1 MIFTRTSS
9 FVASLNK
16 HSTNDLFRKN
26 DQDDDDVMMNIS
38 QKVDIINLAII
49 ENSNELNEQFQN
61 FEENNQKSILIIII
75 DGRLSQQRIHIPFVR
90 QLIDKFDLSCNKPNE
105 NFSKFFLILIHS
117 SGQELNYKSCFPSIF
132 LHEWEYWFLD
142 TSTPG
147 SAFHLKKML
156 QIFTSKIGI
165 IHKKE
170 SLDNPLYDVKM
181 LFDDCL
187 WDFCSRLQINAHKL
201 SENIFNNR
209 IAYEFYQTE
218 TDTNRRVQCLK
229 NIFEQVNELQKHI
242 ITSYHESISMK
253 EESIRKTCNSI
264 YDLAKDTLCG
274 KHFTG
279 LVDSLQSHIRKSF
292 SSFVSYILKYIVD
305 DYGLESLTKLS
316 SKDNDYIKLFQLI
329 DYASFTVNN
338 ENKTVPM
345 MQDILRLNDH
355 YSCIPQT
362 LLFHL
367 FRQRI
372 KTLADDIK
380 SKLANKQDQYNEKQ
394 DDLRFDYYDV
404 PAAAPPTTFD
414 NFHDDEN
421 KTDTTREQFRNQF
434 IRSIMN
440 DKVLTKIISSSIVQ
454 SYTNDSVRVSCTI
467 IEKNFYDNQIQCEKA
482 INFVSHWLI
491 LIDDDEKVSFDSAY
505 NRDIWR
511 LAHVYQLLE
520 YDQDD
525 LFSFYSACRITENI
539 DSNQSFYN
547 ELLKGDQ
554 ISRSKVRENLFQLMF
569 RHLWTNLCH
578 ICLNNNDPKQW
589 IHSYTLISKYYPSE
603 KVLQRLDFV
612 QTKIKIEF
620 MNLVYLILLNE
631 KTPQPIKLIQQLLND
646 TSLMQD
652 DIDGRHMNFEGSSCL
667 QLLSRI
673 IKTIEKYFEENNSN
687 SGTLMMDIQQ
697 WIIATLKG
705 SKGTSQPQIIS
716 LLKFLN
722 QPTCHLSLPMKQFL
736 FDELIEIL
744 IENSRQN
751 RINAHRQFTDFWDR
765 ISLLSIIMDCITNEN
780 LENYQIPYHPSVITD
795 INQNYILI
803 DLFFFHL
810 RRLISYEKIRVD
822 LINKI
827 LLTMPPRINNA
838 HEIAEKIFK
847 QLKEYFLLHTTALL
861 LCQSNLNNENQQRLN
876 NIIMTVINQYLIIS
890 IPVIELNNYV
900 QLFLSIIIT
909 KQSWNYLL
917 DLLKSERIQRLN
929 SQWADTLHD
938 LFVTRHNT
946 QHNKYLHHSHQLQF
960 TLTTDITSS
969 IFPTLHQ
976 PYHELTQ
983 LIDQCVK
990 NNNIEQRW
998 IPLTNWIQSKLNSNP
1013 PIVNTIEIKVMLLL
1027 NIYYNYYCNA
1037 RLNSLD
1043 NLQTIIK
1050 NTLQPC
1056 DEEQLVFRAILQ
1068 PEQHMIG
1075 YLTDNNP
1082 TDKNYLH
1089 DIFQID
1095 YQDVQELAV
1104 RHTLVNLLAMILL
1117 SGKESPLWT
1126 FAFEPLKLETTYGFG
1141 STATSPIMRNGVHY
1155 DCGCVLNANGELEQL
1170 HGGNEFSVPAIYIAY
1185 FATFGAMAWHL
1196 LLYESSVDNLYHPI
1210 LAKHAVDPLEGMANK
1225 SIRAKTCAFVCT
1237 RLLST
1242 KIFLSSLSNLDD
1254 ACLLFN
1260 RCFELFAQCSRQ
1272 QNQNPW
1278 IKPLYKTNNEK
1289 REAEKE
1295 FQNKIFYTTN
1305 QKLAEYKKI
1314 IDTVQSQSQPQS
1326 QLQNYISQMPII
1338 IEMIHF
1344 KTELCSPESTL
1355 LPLRILRRLLDSF
1368 EFLKMTRYIY
1378 ALSQFHVL
1386 LHRTFTQLIERDEFH
1401 IVTLKQLYERA
1412 SQSSNRLRQLNQENK
1427 YDTII
1432 KNGIEAVN
1440 AYHAFADGQIR
1451 PGACDITQRFETIS
1465 METPVSYLV
1474 ETDNYDE
1481 GDIVMRILGVLVNYH
1496 NNLLEL
1502 LASEINEY
1510 IDSLGLGPLND
1521 IINELSEREI
1531 SVLQIVQENMGII
1544 TLNKMDYQWIE
1555 QLSRASLENEK
1566 DYFLKLNTPLKFNF
1580 LYVQSYLIRIYLLYC
1595 RINYQH
1601 IKGTYQCYI
1610 QRKVPITTNHLTND
1624 GDDNNTDR
1632 QSSIL
1637 LIEEWN
1643 HLEQKNIDQLQNE
1656 YNFLQRIMDILE
1668 NSTEDYSSMQL
1679 SEFVQNTNYDHR
1691 FAQKFEKYRMKDFLL
1706 SQIKQICQL
1715 YEQSINQ
1722 FQHAF
1727 INVSHLLRIPLD

>member
-1 MIFTRTSS
+1 
-9 FVASLNK
+9 
-16 HSTNDLFRKN
+16 
-26 DQDDDDVMMNIS
+26 
-38 QKVDIINLAII
+38 
-49 ENSNELNEQFQN
+49 
-61 FEENNQKSILIIII
+61 
-75 DGRLSQQRIHIPFVR
+75 
-90 QLIDKFDLSCNKPNE
+90 
-105 NFSKFFLILIHS
+105 
-117 SGQELNYKSCFPSIF
+117 
-132 LHEWEYWFLD
+132 
-142 TSTPG
+142 
-147 SAFHLKKML
+147 
-156 QIFTSKIGI
+156 
-165 IHKKE
+165 
-170 SLDNPLYDVKM
+170 
-181 LFDDCL
+181 
-187 WDFCSRLQINAHKL
+187 
-201 SENIFNNR
+201 
-209 IAYEFYQTE
+209 
-218 TDTNRRVQCLK
+218 
-229 NIFEQVNELQKHI
+229 
-242 ITSYHESISMK
+242 
-253 EESIRKTCNSI
+253 
-264 YDLAKDTLCG
+264 
-274 KHFTG
+274 
-279 LVDSLQSHIRKSF
+279 
-292 SSFVSYILKYIVD
+292 
-305 DYGLESLTKLS
+305 
-316 SKDNDYIKLFQLI
+316 
-329 DYASFTVNN
+329 
-338 ENKTVPM
+338 
-345 MQDILRLNDH
+345 
-355 YSCIPQT
+355 
-362 LLFHL
+362 
-367 FRQRI
+367 
-372 KTLADDIK
+372 
-380 SKLANKQDQYNEKQ
+380 
-394 DDLRFDYYDV
+394 
-404 PAAAPPTTFD
+404 
-414 NFHDDEN
+414 
-421 KTDTTREQFRNQF
+421 
-434 IRSIMN
+434 
-440 DKVLTKIISSSIVQ
+440 
-454 SYTNDSVRVSCTI
+454 
-467 IEKNFYDNQIQCEKA
+467 
-482 INFVSHWLI
+482 
-491 LIDDDEKVSFDSAY
+491 
-505 NRDIWR
+505 
-511 LAHVYQLLE
+511 
-520 YDQDD
+520 
-525 LFSFYSACRITENI
+525 
-539 DSNQSFYN
+539 
-547 ELLKGDQ
+547 
-554 ISRSKVRENLFQLMF
+554 
-569 RHLWTNLCH
+569 
-578 ICLNNNDPKQW
+578 
-589 IHSYTLISKYYPSE
+589 
-603 KVLQRLDFV
+603 
-612 QTKIKIEF
+612 
-620 MNLVYLILLNE
+620 
-631 KTPQPIKLIQQLLND
+631 
-646 TSLMQD
+646 
-652 DIDGRHMNFEGSSCL
+652 
-667 QLLSRI
+667 
-673 IKTIEKYFEENNSN
+673 
-687 SGTLMMDIQQ
+687 
-697 WIIATLKG
+697 
-705 SKGTSQPQIIS
+705 
-716 LLKFLN
+716 
-722 QPTCHLSLPMKQFL
+722 
-736 FDELIEIL
+736 
-744 IENSRQN
+744 
-751 RINAHRQFTDFWDR
+751 
-765 ISLLSIIMDCITNEN
+765 
-780 LENYQIPYHPSVITD
+780 
-795 INQNYILI
+795 
-803 DLFFFHL
+803 
-810 RRLISYEKIRVD
+810 
-822 LINKI
+822 
-827 LLTMPPRINNA
+827 
-838 HEIAEKIFK
+838 
-847 QLKEYFLLHTTALL
+847 
-861 LCQSNLNNENQQRLN
+861 
-876 NIIMTVINQYLIIS
+876 MTVINQYLIIS

-1727 INVSHLLRIPLD
+1727 INVSHLLRVPLDKNLNDELDDSLKTSFIPSNEQIQKDKFQDKVHIIAEFLNDLKVQEKFFDMQWAQSFVDTCKALEINYEIVALIPKAIKCENYVPLCLKFIEIRSQLQERMIDIEEKTVNLWNARFDIPDTNQSQENSFQLFRNKDDTYLCFDQEQNSKLDNQAPTVSQPSTTTETTNTTVNLMDLLLIDIPLDIIEPLKPQAVQTQPSFEEPINYTLVCNLKIKPISLSPSTLFQNSQTQAEKLTLKGPSNRFIVTYLDDQQGKKTFCTPDKLYGQLKKIVTDKKYDPNTIAIIDPNEMLVDFMTANVNNILPRIEVEYRVVEKKLLIPIVLEFENNKLEYFVTEKATLTTILGRFIVDQQLKFTSPETYFSVFDTLGRHVTEDCCIDKIYRSTGQKSIQIQVVLCKQNTNICCEVTLTASQDGTPSQCFNPITTLKQMSLWLKILDINAESTIDSYSFWNAQQQQVINEDQTISSILGQAESITVDVLNGEDIIDVILSYDKNSKKIRILKSSPVDSLLKNPNYINQLGLKISPEDCCLVFLSNEPEKKSLEDSDMKNTISDYASMTNKPVHFQISTLVKITSYDNPDEKPIPIPHRDITIKQLLEIIGVNDAHTYLASCESKTVLSEKINLSMINDTKFCLAKKHETCLVSIQQPNDALVAVVEESMENQRYLINATMDDVYKQNKSISEGQYLSYKNDFVASRKTPLNLFLPSKNDTVEFILIYKKLPAHVTVSCDEQTNQIEFSCEPSMCLGRVHEIVCQLWKLKKAFSSLTLADDSDVDVKFKLEEVAESVDDVQLKLISIPPIVSNSESESVTPEAVWPQPSFQQTNTSASESKLMIKSIALSPSTLFQNSQTQAEKLTLKGPSNRFIVTYLDDQQGK